1 MAGDVAPKPAARR
14 ATRCWSGAG
23 GRERARARIRIWMM
37 AEPTKSRH
45 LLGSRAHRDARGQ
58 HPPSRLHP
66 RFATRS
72 WDRPS
77 PPFAALRP
85 SRATL
90 PVESFDPTT
99 TMMATSS
106 AMAMAPIS
114 ARRNNARVASRG
126 VPLRRGASVVRRAG
140 DGDFPEDSPERD
152 WDAPRESVFLKP
164 DGSPALAS
172 ETDPTVWRL
181 MQQTLRE
188 GEVEQILPA
197 KAKLMAENDGWT
209 LIDVRPYPDYCE
221 SHAWGAKNAQLYAP
235 LEVNTLAKSLK
246 QAATLAL
253 FPERL
258 GDAYAAV
265 EPNEYFLD
273 EMQECVEW
281 GDKVILYCGTGGVIG
296 QADLNFADGRQTASL
311 IAAHELAARGW
322 GTENVK
328 HMAGGLGMWEEIEGF
343 DMGEVPAED
352 R

>member
-1 MAGDVAPKPAARR
+1 
-14 ATRCWSGAG
+14 
-23 GRERARARIRIWMM
+23 
-37 AEPTKSRH
+37 
-45 LLGSRAHRDARGQ
+45 
-58 HPPSRLHP
+58 
-66 RFATRS
+66 
-72 WDRPS
+72 
-77 PPFAALRP
+77 
-85 SRATL
+85 
-90 PVESFDPTT
+90 
-99 TMMATSS
+99 MMATSS

-322 GTENVK
+322 GTENIK

>member
-1 MAGDVAPKPAARR
+1 MAGDVEPKPARR
-14 ATRCWSGAG
+14 ATTRRASRVMMP
-23 GRERARARIRIWMM
+23 GREFAIPNLDDRCANQIAPPPRLAGTSRRARTAP
-37 AEPTKSRH
+37 AV
-45 LLGSRAHRDARGQ
+45 
-58 HPPSRLHP
+58 
-66 RFATRS
+66 
-72 WDRPS
+72 S
-77 PPFAALRP
+77 PPPLVRDPFVGSHPCPLPRP
-85 SRATL
+85 SRAPL
-90 PVESFDPTT
+90 PHESFDPTT

-106 AMAMAPIS
+106 PVALAPVS
-114 ARRNNARVASRG
+114 SRRNNARVASRG
-126 VPLRRGASVVRRAG
+126 VPLRRGAFVVRRAG

-152 WDAPRESVFLKP
+152 WAERESVFLKP
-164 DGSPALAS
+164 EGSPALAS

-181 MQQTLRE
+181 MQQNLRE

-296 QADLNFADGRQTASL
+296 QADINFADGRQTASL